1 MRNSSVILAVLF
13 VLSLVTVSCN
23 ERPGRGEA
31 VITLSLSSDYSF
43 PFLNSITKSV
53 ALPDTND
60 FILTVRGSEGNL
72 VYNGH
77 YGKKPDK
84 FTLPP
89 GSYEFE
95 LLSGYFPAPCFDT
108 PQFGDTRTIF
118 VNSGDQTALTFRCFQ
133 VNSGCRLIF
142 DKSFKDRFYGALV
155 AIIQDGYVLE
165 YPFSESRYA
174 YFSPGIIR
182 VVLNID
188 GVEVPLLTRN
198 LSQSQMLSIR
208 LLASN
213 TTDSHFKVDIDTSR
227 YWLCEDVIY
236 GTGNDGSS
244 IENAL
249 SVDEIPLFLGA
260 ENVWIQGYIVGGDV
274 TSSTVAT
281 EPPFTKSSHIAIAS
295 HQYVAGRDE
304 CAAVELLSASGVRD
318 ELNLVENPSLL
329 GRIVYVKGRIVNYFG
344 YPGVKG
350 VKEFYLP

>member
-1 MRNSSVILAVLF
+1 MILAVLF

-155 AIIQDGYVLE
+155 AIIQY
-165 YPFSESRYA
+165 
-174 YFSPGIIR
+174 
-182 VVLNID
+182 
-188 GVEVPLLTRN
+188 
-198 LSQSQMLSIR
+198 
-208 LLASN
+208 
-213 TTDSHFKVDIDTSR
+213 
-227 YWLCEDVIY
+227 
-236 GTGNDGSS
+236 
-244 IENAL
+244 
-249 SVDEIPLFLGA
+249 
-260 ENVWIQGYIVGGDV
+260 
-274 TSSTVAT
+274 
-281 EPPFTKSSHIAIAS
+281 
-295 HQYVAGRDE
+295 
-304 CAAVELLSASGVRD
+304 
-318 ELNLVENPSLL
+318 
-329 GRIVYVKGRIVNYFG
+329 
-344 YPGVKG
+344 
-350 VKEFYLP
+350 